1 MPSENRPPRIVPA
14 VGLAGCLLLA
24 FTLPVTSVAW
34 GAAVLVLGAAAYGV
48 RYAVNARRT
57 S

>member
-24 FTLPVTSVAW
+24 FTLPVTSVRGVRQCWCW
-34 GAAVLVLGAAAYGV
+34 GL